1 MGGDEAHVAMV
12 CYAPEHD
19 PDKNPMSIQREA
31 EKQWEGAKNK
41 VRVFGEQHLPN
52 LADHL
57 RQWFTH
63 STG

>member
-1 MGGDEAHVAMV
+1 MV